1 MRAPIV
7 GMLLVA
13 IICAF
18 AVTSCDLETTEDFFF
33 DDEFYG
39 AEQPQ
44 TCFGD
49 AHYPL
54 GFRTMGLGGCR
65 LLTIAT
71 TSAML
76 MRLMRRRRCLWSGW
90 RLGRGNGRALGWV
103 ARILECLLV
112 FRMRRELLGREHH
125 RAIAV
130 RPFVVLLGSQRIGS
144 NRRRGLEWALPP
156 VDFRFCFPRLSL
168 RPPL

>member
-1 MRAPIV
+1 MMSFMGRSSRRLASEMRTIRW
-7 GMLLVA
+7 G
-13 IICAF
+13 
-18 AVTSCDLETTEDFFF
+18 
-33 DDEFYG
+33 
-39 AEQPQ
+39 
-44 TCFGD
+44 
-49 AHYPL
+49 L
-54 GFRTMGLGGCR
+54 GPWCMMTFVMGLGGCR

-144 NRRRGLEWALPP
+144 NRRRGLEGPLPP
-156 VDFRFCFPRLSL
+156 VDFGFFFPRLSL